1 MDETCIKVTGQ
12 WKYLYRAVDKAGNTV
27 AQLQVGSG
35 CKWVLARLEGMHMIR
50 EAQITLASGEGM
62 SLAEPFDALA
72 RQRRT
77 A

>member
-1 MDETCIKVTGQ
+1 
-12 WKYLYRAVDKAGNTV
+12 
-27 AQLQVGSG
+27 
-35 CKWVLARLEGMHMIR
+35 MHMIGK
-50 EAQITLASGEGM
+50 AQMTLAHCEGM

>member
-1 MDETCIKVTGQ
+1 
-12 WKYLYRAVDKAGNTV
+12 
-27 AQLQVGSG
+27 
-35 CKWVLARLEGMHMIR
+35 MIR

-72 RQRRT
+72 RQRRI